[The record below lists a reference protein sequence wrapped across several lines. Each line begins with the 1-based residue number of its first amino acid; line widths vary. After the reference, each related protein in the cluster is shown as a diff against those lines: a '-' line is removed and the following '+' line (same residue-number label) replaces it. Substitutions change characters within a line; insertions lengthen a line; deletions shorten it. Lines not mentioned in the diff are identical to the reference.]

1 MLDRPNGA
9 PEAARALAELIAA
22 TGRGDRKAFAALYAA
37 TSAKLYGTALAVLRR
52 RDLAEDV
59 VQEAYVRIWRNAERY
74 DPARGSPITW
84 MATIVRHLAI
94 DAVRSRDAR
103 PMGEESELL
112 AIPADVPI
120 RWTRWPHCSGSA
132 ARSRCSSEL
141 DPVKRRLVIAAY
153 LHGESREQLAER
165 FGAPVNTIKT
175 WLRRAI
181 LEMRAACDE
190 DESAARQRSRRWV
203 A

>member
-9 PEAARALAELIAA
+9 PEAARALAQLIAA

-59 VQEAYVRIWRNAERY
+59 VQEAYVRIWHNAASY

-112 AIPADVPI
+112 AIPADVPD
-120 RWTRWPHCSGSA
+120 PLEEMA
-132 ARSRCSSEL
+132 ALQRQRRALALLKEL
-141 DPVKRRLVIAAY
+141 DPMKRRLVIAAY

-165 FGAPVNTIKT
+165 FGTPVNTIKA

-181 LEMRAACDE
+181 LEMRAAFDDE
-190 DESAARQRSRRWV
+190 DRSV